1 MGLMLI
7 APKIVKNIDEMIYG
21 LDYVEGYQNVEE
33 TGKLLYQG
41 IILDLKIIYK
51 TIVCLYIRE
60 TPNDRETKEI
70 ACRFHKSDC
79 IMGDLNLN
87 PSVLSQKNKLLK
99 LSKKELKKQT
109 AVKKLV
115 NKTETKVITNWLFYH
130 FQITE
135 ERICA
140 SQMQS
145 YLVS

>member
-1 MGLMLI
+1 MCANKNQFCESFLEKVNFDIDHHLK
-7 APKIVKNIDEMIYG
+7 PKADKNY
-21 LDYVEGYQNVEE
+21 
-33 TGKLLYQG
+33 
-41 IILDLKIIYK
+41 
-51 TIVCLYIRE
+51 
-60 TPNDRETKEI
+60 
-70 ACRFHKSDC
+70 
-79 IMGDLNLN
+79 
-87 PSVLSQKNKLLK
+87 
-99 LSKKELKKQT
+99 SKKELKKQT